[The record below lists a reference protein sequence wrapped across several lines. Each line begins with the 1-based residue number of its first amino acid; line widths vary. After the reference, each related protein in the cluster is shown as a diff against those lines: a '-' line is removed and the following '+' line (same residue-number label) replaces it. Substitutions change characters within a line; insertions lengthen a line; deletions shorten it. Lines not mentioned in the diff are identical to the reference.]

1 MLDSLYK
8 YAYIMFWSY
17 GTRTYSDCRPSI
29 VLSVLPHVKHF
40 RALCSVKTKAKPNL
54 SRKHW
59 LNYWH
64 RCKHRCKR
72 RLMHGIDALALNSN
86 HTTVYAHIVIAC
98 DGPKIRLRSM
108 SDNTAMTND
117 LMVI

>member
-1 MLDSLYK
+1 
-8 YAYIMFWSY
+8 MFWSY
-17 GTRTYSDCRPSI
+17 DTRTYSDCRPSI

-40 RALCSVKTKAKPNL
+40 KAVYSVTAKTKANL
-54 SRKHW
+54 SRKDW

-72 RLMHGIDALALNSN
+72 RLMHEIDALAPNFN

-98 DGPKIRLRSM
+98 DGPKIRMSAK

>member
-1 MLDSLYK
+1 
-8 YAYIMFWSY
+8 MFWSY
-17 GTRTYSDCRPSI
+17 ETRTYSDCRPSI

-40 RALCSVKTKAKPNL
+40 KAVYSVKTKTKANL
-54 SRKHW
+54 ST
-59 LNYWH
+59 NYWLH
-64 RCKHRCKR
+64 YWHWFKHRCKR
-72 RLMHGIDALALNSN
+72 RLMHGIDALALNFN

-98 DGPKIRLRSM
+98 DGPKLRLCAK